1 MFGIIN
7 LSKNQGSLKIYNY
20 YSFENFL
27 FDMTD
32 MVIKNFRNV
41 SFKYQRKLIFNMGK
55 ELYDYLVD
63 FNGKIRPI
71 SEEMSEDIY
80 NNLIDIDLIEEYI
93 CYFKNL

>member
-1 MFGIIN
+1 
-7 LSKNQGSLKIYNY
+7 
-20 YSFENFL
+20 
-27 FDMTD
+27 
-32 MVIKNFRNV
+32 
-41 SFKYQRKLIFNMGK
+41 MGK

-93 CYFKNL
+93 CYFKIFDINSNCGGILMKRLLLLLVPVMV